1 MDKLEVFDWAVA
13 WGGNGQIWD
22 PTDLSLTLFAE
33 FWRDKMEMKNG
44 KNDAFIRDS
53 VDKNKLFK

>member
-1 MDKLEVFDWAVA
+1 MSCCL
-13 WGGNGQIWD
+13 GGNGQIWD